1 MKKYFLPV
9 FTELLSAALSLA
21 LIHFWLAPLFSS
33 LTDVSYGATYG
44 YLATLLL
51 LFTCAR
57 IVSVLKGNDKI
68 TAIVDKWLKK

>member
-9 FTELLSAALSLA
+9 LTELLSAALSLA

-33 LTDVSYGATYG
+33 LTDVSYGAAYG
-44 YLATLLL
+44 YLATLLS

-57 IVSVLKGNDKI
+57 LVSVLRGNDWL
-68 TAIVDKWLKK
+68 TAMIKKWIK